1 MQMQNLMPRTLATR
15 PALAAVPRRLFRFI
29 GWLVLRE
36 EEEAGALQRTVVAA
50 VDPV

>member
-1 MQMQNLMPRTLATR
+1 
-15 PALAAVPRRLFRFI
+15 LFRFI

-50 VDPV
+50 AAVDPV